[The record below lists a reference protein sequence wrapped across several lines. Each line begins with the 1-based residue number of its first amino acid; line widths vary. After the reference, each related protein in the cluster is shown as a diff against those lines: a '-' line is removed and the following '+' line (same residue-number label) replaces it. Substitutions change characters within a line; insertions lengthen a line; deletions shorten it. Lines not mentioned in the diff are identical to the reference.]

1 MCGPRRDRG
10 CGRCA
15 QRGAVHQ
22 QTLQRQGLALVRG
35 GTTQLLPFSNI
46 LSAIGYNIWRLTAR
60 GLPHMFFMGYPLVG
74 GRRQRHFARTNSKP
88 RKLLKNAQTPTTCPG
103 VSCRGSVHYPGA
115 LPGRCVGRLAY
126 EKCAYVWKVQFEISW
141 LAVAFNVFCSF
152 KNTSHKFF
160 VRSE

>member
-103 VSCRGSVHYPGA
+103 VSCRGSVHAVLGGWHMRSAPTYGKCNLKFHGWLLPSMSFA
-115 LPGRCVGRLAY
+115 LSRILAINSLLC
-126 EKCAYVWKVQFEISW
+126 KTFWM
-141 LAVAFNVFCSF
+141 AF
-152 KNTSHKFF
+152 
-160 VRSE
+160 